1 MASILVFGP
10 HPDDQ
15 ELGMG
20 GAVLKLAAQG
30 HQVHLVDMTNG
41 EPTPHGSVEIRAKE
55 SAAAAKVLGVE
66 RTLVGLP
73 NRQVQHT
80 IAARH
85 RVAAVIR
92 AHKAD
97 WLFVPYPVDAHPDHV
112 AVTRIVEDARFDAK
126 LTKTDIP
133 GPPHYPKR
141 VIYYFCTHLRRN
153 FPATFCIDISDA
165 IDRKIEAVQCYQSQF
180 VGASGHVP
188 EMVRTITA
196 YFGSRIGTRYAEPF
210 ASTEMLGFSGLDQL
224 IGGTGASIE
233 METPDM
239 SQPGA
244 RSTKG

>member
-20 GAVLKLAAQG
+20 GAVLKLASQG
-30 HQVHLVDMTNG
+30 HAVHLVDMTNG
-41 EPTPHGSVEIRAKE
+41 EPTPHGTVEMRAKE
-55 SAAAAKVLGVE
+55 SAAAAKALGV
-66 RTLVGLP
+66 G
-73 NRQVQHT
+73 
-80 IAARH
+80 
-85 RVAAVIR
+85 IR
-92 AHKAD
+92 KPKAD
-97 WLFVPYPVDAHPDHV
+97 WPSVPYPIDAHPDHV

-133 GPPHYPKR
+133 GAPHYPKR
-141 VIYYFCTHLRRN
+141 VIYYFCTHLRMN
-153 FPATFCIDISDA
+153 FPATFCIDISDY
-165 IDRKIEAVQCYQSQF
+165 IDQKIRAVQCYKSQF

-224 IGGTGASIE
+224 IGGTGASVE

-239 SQPGA
+239 SQP
-244 RSTKG
+244 RSAP